1 MSSPVWNLEP
11 QETPE
16 DYDEDINDYQPE
28 NSNPHISRSN
38 DFVGEGD
45 LDDMLDSAT
54 SSFESEEVSKA
65 DLYWNAASASER
77 LAEVYEEEGLYL
89 MADIGPEGASAVAVG
104 GEDRVIIGVR
114 YSPNEL
120 DSIFSPTE
128 LLDNTEY
135 ANELFPQIMDFDLA
149 DLSYRQ
155 MDEIDD
161 VWEVEPHKMED
172 LSERIIVAP
181 GLEEEYRE
189 MAESQIERHF

>member
-1 MSSPVWNLEP
+1 MSSPEWNLEP
-11 QETPE
+11 QEIPE
-16 DYDEDINDYQPE
+16 DYDEDVNDYQPE

-89 MADIGPEGASAVAVG
+89 MADIGPEGASAVVVG

-120 DSIFSPTE
+120 DSSFSPIE

-161 VWEVEPHKMED
+161 VWEVEPQKMED